1 MSSRTARL
9 GQLATFVALNA
20 SNGIALGML
29 NLALP
34 LYALSLDANQVEL
47 GAVRGASGLGLL
59 CTVIPAGFIIDHFGA
74 KRMFHLGN
82 AVAILCVLSLALVKT
97 PLALA
102 LLMLTEGTFRSMK
115 FTALNASFFQ
125 SLPQM
130 GMSRVGW
137 YKGSLSLGLTVL
149 GPILGG
155 QLLGRVSFETLFH
168 LVMAVMLVPA
178 ALTLLAPPDPP
189 RHRRDLEL
197 ATTLRSQLG
206 DFGLQLRQ
214 LEVIGALTTEALVAA
229 SFATFA
235 TFGVVLAVSVLSLTA
250 AEASLLL
257 GAEGLAFI
265 AVVFGGG
272 NLAMRQPRHVT
283 SLWGIALA
291 AAGLAGLSLAAGP
304 AVLTGSALA
313 LGLGLGLLQL
323 ASSTCAANLP
333 GEKGK
338 VAALFLAAMSGGV
351 SLGPIFGGVV
361 AEHFGIRAVF
371 AAFVPLFAAMAALL
385 LARRP
390 LPFPQEIQ
398 ERS

>member
-1 MSSRTARL
+1 MSSRAARL
-9 GQLATFVALNA
+9 GRLAGFVALNA
-20 SNGIALGML
+20 SNGIALGMV

-34 LYALSLDANQVEL
+34 LYAFSLDANQVEL
-47 GAVRGASGLGLL
+47 GAVRGAAGFGLL
-59 CTVIPAGFIIDHFGA
+59 CAVIPAGFIIDHFGA
-74 KRMFHLGN
+74 RRMFHLGN
-82 AVAILCVLSLALVKT
+82 TVAILCVLSLALVKT

-102 LLMLTEGTFRSMK
+102 VLMLVEGTFRSMK

-125 SLPQM
+125 ALPQM

-168 LVMAVMLVPA
+168 LVVAVMLVPA

-189 RHRRDLEL
+189 RHRRDLGL
-197 ATTLRSQLG
+197 TATIG
-206 DFGLQLRQ
+206 EQLREFGRH
-214 LEVIGALTTEALVAA
+214 LRRAEVVDALATEALVAA
-229 SFATFA
+229 SFSTFA
-235 TFGVVLAVSVLSLTA
+235 TFGVVLAVSVLGLTP

-272 NLAMRQPRHVT
+272 GLALRQPRHVT
-283 SLWGIALA
+283 SLWGVALA
-291 AAGLAGLSLAAGP
+291 AAGLAGLSLAAG
-304 AVLTGSALA
+304 AAGLTGSALA

-351 SLGPIFGGVV
+351 SLGPVFGGVV
-361 AEHFGIRAVF
+361 AERFGTQTVF
-371 AAFVPLFAAMAALL
+371 AAFLPFYAALAAML

-390 LPFPQEIQ
+390 LPYPIESQEP
-398 ERS
+398 S

>member
-1 MSSRTARL
+1 MSSRAARL
-9 GQLATFVALNA
+9 GQLASFIALNA
-20 SNGIALGML
+20 SNGIALGMV

-47 GAVRGASGLGLL
+47 GAVRGAAGLGLL
-59 CTVIPAGFIIDHFGA
+59 CAVIPAGFIIDHFGP

-82 AVAILCVLSLALVKT
+82 TVAILCVLALALVKT

-125 SLPQM
+125 SLPQF

-149 GPILGG
+149 GPVLGG

-168 LVMAVMLVPA
+168 LVVAVMLIPA
-178 ALTLLAPPDPP
+178 ALTLAAPADPP
-189 RHRRDLEL
+189 RPRDDLGL
-197 ATTLRSQLG
+197 RTTIRSQLR
-206 DFGLQLRQ
+206 DFGHHLRRPD
-214 LEVIGALTTEALVAA
+214 VIDALATEALVAA

-235 TFGVVLAVSVLSLTA
+235 TFGVVLAVSVLSLTP

-265 AVVFGGG
+265 AVVFGAGDI
-272 NLAMRQPRHVT
+272 ATRQPRHVA
-283 SLWGIALA
+283 SLSGIALA
-291 AAGLAGLSLAAGP
+291 TAGFAGLSLAGGP
-304 AVLTGSALA
+304 VSLVACALG

-323 ASSTCAANLP
+323 ASSNCAARLP

-338 VAALFLAAMSGGV
+338 VAALFLAAMSSGV
-351 SLGPIFGGVV
+351 SLGPMFGGLV
-361 AEHFGIRAVF
+361 AEHFGTRAVF

-390 LPFPQEIQ
+390 IPFPQEIQ